1 SIKMPM
7 RTAVQNDPFVQEKLP
22 PKDMW
27 PKRDWSGVLELT
39 YPDRFNAAAR
49 LLDRWIESGQG
60 ERPALHHADG
70 VWSYR
75 RLFET
80 SNRIASVLVDDFGLV
95 PGGRVLLRSS
105 NHPMLVAIWFAV
117 IKAGGV

>member
-1 SIKMPM
+1 MT

-27 PKRDWSGVLELT
+27 PKRDWSGVPELT

-60 ERPALHHADG
+60 DRPALHHADG

-80 SNRIASVLVDDFGLV
+80 SNRIAHVLVDDFGLV
-95 PGGRVLLRSS
+95 PGGRVLLRSANDPAKPAS
-105 NHPMLVAIWFAV
+105 RYVVDTILRY
-117 IKAGGV
+117 